1 MAKALTIRQLD
12 DETHQ
17 RLRERAASQRRSV
30 EAEVRA
36 ILTEAVQTGTRD
48 KTWRDGLRER
58 AQARTAGRPQAD
70 SAELIAQ
77 GRDDR

>member
-1 MAKALTIRQLD
+1 MATALTIRQLD
-12 DETHQ
+12 EDTHQ
-17 RLRERAASQRRSV
+17 RLRERAASRRRSV

-36 ILTEAVQTGTRD
+36 ILTEAVQPASGAKD
-48 KTWRDGLRER
+48 WRDGLRER
-58 AQARTAGRPQAD
+58 ALARTAGRPQTD

>member
-1 MAKALTIRQLD
+1 MATALTIRQLD

-17 RLRERAASQRRSV
+17 RLRERAARRRRSV

-36 ILTEAVQTGTRD
+36 ILTEAAQTAASGRD
-48 KTWRDGLRER
+48 WREGLRDR
-58 AQARTAGRPQAD
+58 ARARTAGRPQTD